1 MRSKLHDPM
10 LHDVELPL
18 AATYYPLGFR
28 LTVLTNSPDVH
39 AAVAE
44 SWGRYEPVF
53 DRPPLVIRVI
63 VRSAGDRSP
72 QPVTV
77 TQEHLF
83 SVIAD
88 RDNFACADSK
98 TLLAYSFVAAKT
110 ASDYARFRWFF
121 LEPMV
126 YYLLTQWYTMPMHA
140 ACVAKEGRGILL
152 SGASG
157 AGKSTLAFACARA
170 GWTFLADDATSLLQA
185 SEDRLAIGM
194 PHQARL
200 RDDAARLFP
209 ELQGF
214 CTSARPNGKRSIEIQ
229 IDKFPQIRTAL
240 QCRIEAIVFLNR
252 GSGTPGLQHLPTED
266 AVETLLSG
274 MPSYGPEVRA
284 RHQHTMSRLLEV
296 PAYRLCYQCL
306 QEAMKLLEALSHRQA
321 KEN

>member
-1 MRSKLHDPM
+1 M

-88 RDNFACADSK
+88 RDNFACA
-98 TLLAYSFVAAKT
+98 
-110 ASDYARFRWFF
+110 
-121 LEPMV
+121 
-126 YYLLTQWYTMPMHA
+126 
-140 ACVAKEGRGILL
+140 
-152 SGASG
+152 
-157 AGKSTLAFACARA
+157 RA

-214 CTSARPNGKRSIEIQ
+214 CPSARPNGKRSIEIQ

-284 RHQHTMSRLLEV
+284 RHEHTMSRLLEV